1 MNEPTRP
8 EWREALRRFRERMGG
23 LTEAKKARQKAH
35 REARTLITAA
45 VKSGAKSVPAIARET
60 QLPSPDVLWHVMAM
74 KRGGDLR
81 EAGRA
86 GDYYLYALKERE
98 P

>member
-1 MNEPTRP
+1 
-8 EWREALRRFRERMGG
+8 
-23 LTEAKKARQKAH
+23 
-35 REARTLITAA
+35 
-45 VKSGAKSVPAIARET
+45 
-60 QLPSPDVLWHVMAM
+60 M